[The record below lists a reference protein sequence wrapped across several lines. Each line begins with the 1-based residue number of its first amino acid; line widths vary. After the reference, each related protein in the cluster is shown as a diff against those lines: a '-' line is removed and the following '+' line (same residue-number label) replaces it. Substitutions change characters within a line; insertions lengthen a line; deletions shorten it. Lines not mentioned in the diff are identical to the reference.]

1 MAFRYYFCE
10 LIDVFFFNV
19 YFLGEKVDNAQK
31 ILLLNLSFLES
42 NFDGGN
48 FLFAREAAFS
58 YFGHSF
64 DMVGEPL

>member
-1 MAFRYYFCE
+1 M
-10 LIDVFFFNV
+10 FFFNV